1 MCLNY
6 KRVSLVM
13 TVVKHWT
20 KLPREVRGTQYLK
33 TFKVKLEQQLS
44 LKTS

>member
-1 MCLNY
+1 M
-6 KRVSLVM
+6 RVVQ
-13 TVVKHWT
+13 HWT
-20 KLPREVRGTQYLK
+20 RLFREVVGTQHLK